1 MKSLGLICVITA
13 CFVLPVGRVRTTPEA
28 KAGQCDSQADA
39 HAISA
44 ISDAWKEG
52 YNHGQAAQ
60 VASLYTDDA
69 YYLTQHFV
77 SGIVHP
83 RQLIQA
89 YVQKGVDAH
98 YQIDSI
104 ETLSTYCS
112 GNFAYAI
119 TRYHSTNAGQT
130 AMGVNLVV
138 LRKIDGKWLIVA
150 HESAVPD
157 PATAIQ
163 TLGPTTH

>member
-1 MKSLGLICVITA
+1 MKSIGLICLITA
-13 CFVLPVGRVRTTPEA
+13 CLVFPEGRLRTTPEA
-28 KAGQCDSQADA
+28 KAGQCDSQADDQ
-39 HAISA
+39 AISA
-44 ISDAWKEG
+44 ISEAWKQG

-60 VASLYTDDA
+60 VASLYADDA

-83 RQLIQA
+83 RQQIQA

-98 YQIDSI
+98 YQVDSI

-112 GNFAYAI
+112 ADLAYAI

-138 LRKIDGKWLIVA
+138 LRKIGGKWLIVA

-163 TLGPTTH
+163 SLMPTIN